1 MSVVYFCMTV
11 LSHILPIFSSE
22 KNLYRMSVRGMLVN
36 ERAAR
41 PLEEEVGRNPVA
53 CDTGRGSLCSASR
66 RRRDRGAGCWSG
78 MPRRDRRR
86 AAASDRR
93 RRRWLAG
100 TCHTFARPARPRACL
115 ARPRALVACLHS
127 WSPDLED
134 LQAARHARGSSQ
146 PDRDTTP
153 ARARSV
159 AAHAPWALAGRA
171 NWTSTVVGCLRPAG
185 RQAKPSQAKL
195 GRSIQSLSPV
205 LFFLLVV
212 IPTRKKNNTSSRRV
226 TRRYQYATK
235 TTPAGNVRTL
245 SEPRTRSRLP
255 LLPRKQPKQGRCM
268 QVQCNC
274 TLTGNGGVEEL
285 RPMDGIGR
293 PGSDGRSGVQGL
305 PVPAAGQ
312 GVR

>member
-1 MSVVYFCMTV
+1 
-11 LSHILPIFSSE
+11 
-22 KNLYRMSVRGMLVN
+22 MLEN

-53 CDTGRGSLCSASR
+53 CDTGRGNLCSASR

-115 ARPRALVACLHS
+115 ARPRALVACFHS

-153 ARARSV
+153 AAQRTHPHPGRRVKLDQAASSTTRMHV
-159 AAHAPWALAGRA
+159 AA
-171 NWTSTVVGCLRPAG
+171 VGCLLCCVAN
-185 RQAKPSQAKL
+185 QAKARG
-195 GRSIQSLSPV
+195 GRRPCRLCCSSSSL
-205 LFFLLVV
+205 L
-212 IPTRKKNNTSSRRV
+212 SRQNRH
-226 TRRYQYATK
+226 
-235 TTPAGNVRTL
+235 
-245 SEPRTRSRLP
+245 
-255 LLPRKQPKQGRCM
+255 
-268 QVQCNC
+268 
-274 TLTGNGGVEEL
+274 
-285 RPMDGIGR
+285 
-293 PGSDGRSGVQGL
+293 
-305 PVPAAGQ
+305 
-312 GVR
+312 